1 MSWIVSLSCI
11 SLACMM
17 MILYLNYVMFVK
29 STKRE
34 LLLSFWQWNKW
45 FCYGVNYFL
54 SNKRKCLSNSV
65 IRKHKLQCKFGTT
78 IQWGTVIACLFVFCH
93 LPGICLFVWQTLEHF
108 LEYSQ
113 IFYLVQLQDSYTMWF
128 LYYHCLIDKGFFW
141 WEGGMKSYV
150 DSLKQPFLWLYLEWS
165 ILMKCRFSSVQMKTK
180 GLWATGPGFQ
190 KSINLNCNGE
200 NVINV
205 MKHYCDM

>member
-1 MSWIVSLSCI
+1 MSWILSLSCI

-78 IQWGTVIACLFVFCH
+78 VQWGTVIACLFVFCH
-93 LPGICLFVWQTLEHF
+93 FPGICPFVWQKNIRYKNILNSNFGTF
-108 LEYSQ
+108 PG
-113 IFYLVQLQDSYTMWF
+113 IFSDLFFGTVAGF
-128 LYYHCLIDKGFFW
+128 IYYVVLLLLLSDW
-141 WEGGMKSYV
+141 
-150 DSLKQPFLWLYLEWS
+150 
-165 ILMKCRFSSVQMKTK
+165 
-180 GLWATGPGFQ
+180 
-190 KSINLNCNGE
+190 
-200 NVINV
+200 
-205 MKHYCDM
+205 

>member
-1 MSWIVSLSCI
+1 MSWILSLSCI

-78 IQWGTVIACLFVFCH
+78 VQWGTVIACLFVFCH
-93 LPGICLFVWQTLEHF
+93 FPGICPFVWQKISDIKIFWIPTLEHF

-113 IFYLVQLQDSYTMWF
+113 IFSLVQLQDSYTMWF
-128 LYYHCLIDKGFFW
+128 FYYHCLIDKVFF
-141 WEGGMKSYV
+141 GGRG
-150 DSLKQPFLWLYLEWS
+150 EWS
-165 ILMKCRFSSVQMKTK
+165 HMSV
-180 GLWATGPGFQ
+180 
-190 KSINLNCNGE
+190 
-200 NVINV
+200 
-205 MKHYCDM
+205 H